1 MKKSLSFFFSLF
13 LIIFLAAC
21 GQTSNTDEGGRGPS
35 ENNFTERP
43 DLNTSDQFVLISG
56 GSFQMGSPE
65 SEAWRS
71 ADETQHHVT
80 VSDFYMSR
88 YELTQK
94 EYEEIMGNNPS
105 SFTGSNLPVESVSWL
120 DAVTYCNARSE
131 KEGLTPAY
139 KINGQE
145 VTWDRSANGYR
156 LPTEAEWEYACRA
169 GTTTPFYMEN
179 SPSAEEANYYGH
191 YPYQIEDHYFHR
203 GIWRCSPVS
212 TGKRQLQWAASPQIH
227 MDFTICMGM

>member
-156 LPTEAEWEYACRA
+156 LPTEAEWEYACARELPRRSIWKTRRA
-169 GTTTPFYMEN
+169 LRKRIIMVIIPIRSKTT
-179 SPSAEEANYYGH
+179 
-191 YPYQIEDHYFHR
+191 IFHR

>member
-1 MKKSLSFFFSLF
+1 MN
-13 LIIFLAAC
+13 A
-21 GQTSNTDEGGRGPS
+21 
-35 ENNFTERP
+35 
-43 DLNTSDQFVLISG
+43 SDQFVLISG

-120 DAVTYCNARSE
+120 DAVAYCNARSE
-131 KEGLTPAY
+131 KECLAPAY

-191 YPYQIEDHYFHR
+191 YPYQIEDHYFSQ
-203 GIWRCSPVS
+203 GDLEAVS
-212 TGKRQLQWAASPQIH
+212 YTHLTLP
-227 MDFTICMGM
+227 T

>member
-94 EYEEIMGNNPS
+94 EYEEIMGNMPAARE
-105 SFTGSNLPVESVSWL
+105 LPR
-120 DAVTYCNARSE
+120 RSIW
-131 KEGLTPAY
+131 KTRRALRKRIIMVIIP
-139 KINGQE
+139 I
-145 VTWDRSANGYR
+145 RSK
-156 LPTEAEWEYACRA
+156 
-169 GTTTPFYMEN
+169 TT
-179 SPSAEEANYYGH
+179 
-191 YPYQIEDHYFHR
+191 IFHR